1 MNAFMMNPKPLALSN
16 ENHDEQGK
24 FANAPGG
31 VASTAPKILHAA
43 QKRTLT
49 ERDGKLFVNGPKG
62 ETPIT
67 INELV
72 SSPSPISSTATDA
85 MTKGVTA
92 ALRAQGEDPKNW
104 SWWNGK
110 VFPTEIANKA
120 REWHQEREGTSPA
133 NMAKQVPGLDEV
145 RKAHAAHENNV
156 EEHHDSRRRSYE
168 NENGGRIVPLKP
180 ELEEAV
186 KAVRA
191 QYPRAAVFHDATRL
205 SESTHWS
212 DPVGKASAANEAK
225 KILLKGGSLEEAQAA
240 LKQRRE
246 VDPWR

>member
-1 MNAFMMNPKPLALSN
+1 MNAFTMNVKPLALSN
-16 ENHDEQGK
+16 NNHDEDGR
-24 FANAPGG
+24 FASAPGG
-31 VASTAPKILHAA
+31 GASTAPKILHAA

-49 ERDGKLFVNGPKG
+49 ERDGRLFVNGPKG

-72 SSPSPISSTATDA
+72 SSPSPINATATDA
-85 MTKGVTA
+85 RTKQVVS
-92 ALRAQGEDPKNW
+92 ALRAQGEDTDRW

-145 RKAHAAHENNV
+145 RTAHAAHENNV
-156 EEHHDSRRRSYE
+156 EEHHASVRRSYE

-180 ELEEAV
+180 ELEEKV
-186 KAVRA
+186 KALRTA
-191 QYPRAAVFHDATRL
+191 YPRAAVFHDATRL

-212 DPVGKASAANEAK
+212 DPVGKVSAAKEAQ
-225 KILLKGGSLEEAQAA
+225 KILLKGGSVAEATTAMN
-240 LKQRRE
+240 KRRE
-246 VDPWR
+246 SDSWR